1 MRTFYFVV
9 IEVSSGEYGD
19 VVPMLVKAWNAYV
32 AENMSRGS
40 STSSN
45 TNSNFKQMM
54 VSILP
59 CTMKSENKNIFGGV
73 SQLSQVSCFL
83 YKCVLVH
90 EMWKSVQYIIEYRE
104 IFSCK
109 GLSLEYTNHF
119 DTSFS
124 ISRFLENFLVLFYN
138 FYYKIFKYQSINS
151 WLRWK
156 SIIGAF
162 L

>member
-1 MRTFYFVV
+1 MLTWQKICPEEAQQAV
-9 IEVSSGEYGD
+9 IQTLILNKWWS
-19 VVPMLVKAWNAYV
+19 PFFHAPWNLKTRISLAALANLHRYRV
-32 AENMSRGS
+32 
-40 STSSN
+40 
-45 TNSNFKQMM
+45 
-54 VSILP
+54 
-59 CTMKSENKNIFGGV
+59 
-73 SQLSQVSCFL
+73 FL

-104 IFSCK
+104 TFSCK